1 MINILFY
8 EARERVAKEVSSWY
22 MDILND
28 TIRDVNHYGNIK
40 TQDDLQDALSTL
52 PIYASTFTAIEKEYR
67 DIIDYINN
75 CMSISELLMICN
87 DEERF
92 GLFLDHEEIILA
104 AFMGVDKIQIKY
116 SH

>member
-1 MINILFY
+1 MINISFY

-22 MDILND
+22 IDILND

-40 TQDDLQDALSTL
+40 TQGDLQDALSVL
-52 PIYASTFTAIEKEYR
+52 PLYASTFTHIEKEHR
-67 DIIDYINN
+67 DIINYVNN

-92 GLFLDHEEIILA
+92 GLFLDHEEVILTA
-104 AFMGVDKIQIKY
+104 IMGVGKIQVKY